1 MRKILQIVA
10 LSLMGAIGLFM
21 GMFIIG
27 ETLPDPGGWR
37 GIGLVTLW
45 LVPMV
50 VVAAFAWVRPQWAQ
64 WLLVTLTAVVV
75 GLLVWSAV
83 APQSWRDFEN
93 NNGPILA
100 IAVFALA
107 IPLTVLGWHR
117 PLAAGSMLLLLG
129 LTAPVAL
136 VIVSVTGG
144 INGEEAVVPPQAAL
158 TLLMVPIIVIGT
170 LLVLAGL
177 VDGSEKPSPTATPP
191 VESRDKS
198 VSHAGT

>member
-1 MRKILQIVA
+1 MRKTLQIVA

-27 ETLPDPGGWR
+27 ETLTDPGGWR
-37 GIGLVTLW
+37 GIGLVSLW
-45 LVPMV
+45 LVPLV
-50 VVAAFAWVRPQWAQ
+50 VVAAFAWLRPRWAQ
-64 WLLVTLTAVVV
+64 WLLGILTAVVV

-83 APQSWRDFEN
+83 APQTWRDFEN

-117 PLAAGSMLLLLG
+117 PLPAGSMLLLLG

-144 INGEEAVVPPQAAL
+144 LNGEEAIVPPQAAL

-177 VDGSEKPSPTATPP
+177 VDGGDKPSPTATPP
-191 VESRDKS
+191 VEAPDRS
-198 VSHAGT
+198 VSRAGT

>member
-1 MRKILQIVA
+1 MRKTLQIVA

-27 ETLPDPGGWR
+27 ETLTDPGGWR
-37 GIGLVTLW
+37 GIGLVSLW
-45 LVPMV
+45 LVPLV
-50 VVAAFAWVRPQWAQ
+50 VVAAFAWLRPRWAQ
-64 WLLVTLTAVVV
+64 WLLGILTAVVV

-83 APQSWRDFEN
+83 APQAWRDFEN

-117 PLAAGSMLLLLG
+117 PLPAGSMLLLLG

-144 INGEEAVVPPQAAL
+144 LNGEEAIVPPQAAL

-177 VDGSEKPSPTATPP
+177 VDGGDKPSPTATPP
-191 VESRDKS
+191 VEAPDRS
-198 VSHAGT
+198 VSRAGT

>member
-27 ETLPDPGGWR
+27 ETLTDPGGWR
-37 GIGLVTLW
+37 GIGLVALW
-45 LVPMV
+45 LVPLV
-50 VVAAFAWVRPQWAQ
+50 VVAAFAWLRPRWAQ
-64 WLLVTLTAVVV
+64 WLLGTLTAVVV

-83 APQSWRDFEN
+83 APQTWRDFEN

-117 PLAAGSMLLLLG
+117 PLPAGSMLLLLG
-129 LTAPVAL
+129 LTAPLAL
-136 VIVSVTGG
+136 VFVAATGG
-144 INGEEAVVPPQAAL
+144 LNGEEAIVPQQAAL
-158 TLLMVPIIVIGT
+158 TVLMVPIIVIGT

-177 VDGSEKPSPTATPP
+177 VDGGDKPAPPAAPP
-191 VESRDKS
+191 VVSPDKS

>member
-1 MRKILQIVA
+1 MRKTLQIVA

-27 ETLPDPGGWR
+27 ETLTDPGGWR
-37 GIGLVTLW
+37 GIGLVSLW
-45 LVPMV
+45 LVPLV
-50 VVAAFAWVRPQWAQ
+50 VVAAFAWLRPQWAQ
-64 WLLVTLTAVVV
+64 WLLGILTAVVV

-83 APQSWRDFEN
+83 APQTWRDFEN

-117 PLAAGSMLLLLG
+117 PLPAGSMLLLLG

-144 INGEEAVVPPQAAL
+144 LNGEEAIVPPQAAL

-177 VDGSEKPSPTATPP
+177 VDGGDKPSPTATPP
-191 VESRDKS
+191 VEAPDRS
-198 VSHAGT
+198 VSRAGT

>member
-27 ETLPDPGGWR
+27 ETLTDPGGWR
-37 GIGLVTLW
+37 GIGLVALW
-45 LVPMV
+45 LVPLV
-50 VVAAFAWVRPQWAQ
+50 VVAAFAWLRPRWAQ
-64 WLLVTLTAVVV
+64 WLLGTLTAVVV

-83 APQSWRDFEN
+83 APQTWRDFEN

-117 PLAAGSMLLLLG
+117 PLPAGSMLLLLG

-136 VIVSVTGG
+136 VLVAATGG
-144 INGEEAVVPPQAAL
+144 LNGEEAIVPPQAAL
-158 TLLMVPIIVIGT
+158 TVLMVPIIVIGT

-177 VDGSEKPSPTATPP
+177 VDGGDKPAPPATPP
-191 VESRDKS
+191 VVSPDKS

>member
-1 MRKILQIVA
+1 MRKTLQIVA

-27 ETLPDPGGWR
+27 ETLTDPGGWR
-37 GIGLVTLW
+37 GIGLVSLW
-45 LVPMV
+45 LVPLV
-50 VVAAFAWVRPQWAQ
+50 VVAAFAWLRPRWAQ
-64 WLLVTLTAVVV
+64 WLLGILTAVVV

-83 APQSWRDFEN
+83 APQAWRDFEN

-117 PLAAGSMLLLLG
+117 PLPAGSMLLLLG

-144 INGEEAVVPPQAAL
+144 LNGEEAIVPPQAAL

-177 VDGSEKPSPTATPP
+177 VDGGDKPSTTATPP
-191 VESRDKS
+191 VEAPDRS
-198 VSHAGT
+198 VSRAGT